1 MTVLIDTGIWVP
13 VLRPPLLWGWNTQ
26 IHDGLVISIVFNTD
40 THTHIYILFR
50 LFQLM
55 LSYGHKRG
63 N

>member
-40 THTHIYILFR
+40 THTYIYII
-50 LFQLM
+50 
-55 LSYGHKRG
+55 
-63 N
+63 